1 MVAVAPRVPA
11 SVNCLMVTHGIQPF
25 KKVEVAIFPPQKNTT
40 MTTQPSTIQ
49 VVIPSTIP
57 LHLFPKYSVKVSICV
72 ENDVDNT
79 SSETSTSSTSDS
91 SHTATCG
98 GETGAQRPLR
108 QIYEYYNETHVSSNS
123 RSSQTS
129 SPSSHPPPPY
139 TPRMG
144 KSTLLSYLLSLTC
157 YPSGLACCCDMTL
170 SFGGKDWEYVDLCY
184 LDPMCC

>member
-1 MVAVAPRVPA
+1 MDLHWSCIIRCLCSACIVA
-11 SVNCLMVTHGIQPF
+11 CLMAYPLPTAVKLTHGI
-25 KKVEVAIFPPQKNTT
+25 VNYIN
-40 MTTQPSTIQ
+40 
-49 VVIPSTIP
+49 VINSLSDIS
-57 LHLFPKYSVKVSICV
+57 F
-72 ENDVDNT
+72 ET
-79 SSETSTSSTSDS
+79 SSTSSTSGTSDS
-91 SHTATCG
+91 SHMATCG
-98 GETGAQRPLR
+98 GETGAQWPLW

-184 LDPMCC
+184 LDPMCCWLQITE